1 MSSGAWH
8 TLEIL
13 SSPGRI
19 GCTLWKF
26 CQAASGKMD
35 MGEFGSG
42 QMSVFVVEDG
52 EAILLYNNYWRRFNE
67 DEEDGR
73 EEAYL
78 LSAQT
83 NLSGTVDNQWE
94 GGS

>member
-1 MSSGAWH
+1 MYA
-8 TLEIL
+8 
-13 SSPGRI
+13 
-19 GCTLWKF
+19 
-26 CQAASGKMD
+26 D
-35 MGEFGSG
+35 M
-42 QMSVFVVEDG
+42 VEGG
-52 EAILLYNNYWRRFNE
+52 EAILLYITIGRGFDE
-67 DEEDGR
+67 DEEDER